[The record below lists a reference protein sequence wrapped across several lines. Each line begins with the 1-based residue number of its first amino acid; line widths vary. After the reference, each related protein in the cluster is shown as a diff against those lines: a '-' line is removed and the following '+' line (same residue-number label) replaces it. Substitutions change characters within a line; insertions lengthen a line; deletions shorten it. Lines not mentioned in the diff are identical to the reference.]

1 MVPVVWG
8 AHREDYLLA
17 APPHSFL
24 FAPDFSSPAALGREL
39 ARLAAEPALYALFFE
54 WRRLGRVEM
63 DFGFACKLC
72 ALAYVEQHRR
82 RVSDRHQLHHHE
94 DHQLHNQLH
103 SPLHLRREEAGY
115 VFRYDAARAQFV
127 EEEKAEAV
135 GGAET
140 APGLQEHPLSNLL
153 VPTHSQTQS
162 QRHRRGGVGGGAR
175 TLADVVREGHQS
187 WHVEF
192 EVDYAQGASRVDG
205 AESPQQ
211 RVLRPAQ
218 MLDWWRL
225 EYDNSGTHSR
235 PICRPDWTT

>member
-17 APPHSFL
+17 APPHSFV
-24 FAPDFSSPAALGREL
+24 FASDFRSPAALGREL
-39 ARLAAEPALYALFFE
+39 VRLAAEPALYARFFE

-82 RVSDRHQLHHHE
+82 SARERHQLPRHE
-94 DHQLHNQLH
+94 DHQLHHQVNHQQEVAH
-103 SPLHLRREEAGY
+103 
-115 VFRYDAARAQFV
+115 VFRYDASRTNFV
-127 EEEKAEAV
+127 EEEKAEADAEAV

-140 APGLQEHPLSNLL
+140 KALGLQEHPLSNHL
-153 VPTHSQTQS
+153 VHTHSPPQPQS
-162 QRHRRGGVGGGAR
+162 QRHTRGGAH

-205 AESPQQ
+205 AAESLPQ
-211 RVLRPAQ
+211 RLPRPAQ
-218 MLDWWRL
+218 MLDWWKL
-225 EYDNSGTHSR
+225 EYDNKGTHSR
-235 PICRPDWTT
+235 PICRPNWTT